1 MIIAM
6 LLIVTVGTAECAY
19 HLPFKAMSARLLGV
33 LPRALRAIRNKAVS
47 DHWKERALLKLAK
60 LSLISSVCAGGAIF
74 GLVGIFLGGTY
85 LLSLLS
91 PSLWS
96 FAMSLEGIVIASVVG
111 TDGDPQVWSRQVAAL
126 RGAGV
131 TVAPSNAHAAE
142 LAASLVT

>member
-1 MIIAM
+1 
-6 LLIVTVGTAECAY
+6 
-19 HLPFKAMSARLLGV
+19 LLGV

-96 FAMSLEGIVIASVVG
+96 FAMSLEGIVIASVVA
-111 TDGDPQVWSRQVAAL
+111 TLYLIARVYLEARLQ
-126 RGAGV
+126 RG
-131 TVAPSNAHAAE
+131 
-142 LAASLVT
+142 